1 MKTTTGNLHSLL
13 DRLRRTKIHYRLRDG
28 REGALSIDITVPGER
43 WEVDLLADG
52 TTDIEIFRS
61 DGTIHGETK
70 LEELLARFSD

>member
-1 MKTTTGNLHSLL
+1 MKTTTGNLYSLL
-13 DRLRRTKIHYRLRDG
+13 DRLRRTKIHYRLRDD